1 MTDFDLFR
9 SRPRRGLVSFSFLL
23 LESFSFL
30 DVDSFS
36 FLGDKDSFSFLGELD
51 SFSFLG
57 ESFCDAETSFSFLGD
72 PSLSP
77 CLLFSPLSM
86 VFSSKSKMAP

>member
-1 MTDFDLFR
+1 MTDFDLFL
-9 SRPRRGLVSFSFLL
+9 SRPRRGLVSFLLL

-57 ESFCDAETSFSFLGD
+57 ESFYDPFAVVLGARAICC
-72 PSLSP
+72 PVSYSHH
-77 CLLFSPLSM
+77 
-86 VFSSKSKMAP
+86 

>member
-1 MTDFDLFR
+1 VTDFDLFL
-9 SRPRRGLVSFSFLL
+9 SRPRRGLVSFLLL

>member
-1 MTDFDLFR
+1 MTDFDLFL
-9 SRPRRGLVSFSFLL
+9 SRPRRGLVSFLLL

-51 SFSFLG
+51 SFLG

-77 CLLFSPLSM
+77 LLFSPLSM

>member
-1 MTDFDLFR
+1 MTDFDLFL
-9 SRPRRGLVSFSFLL
+9 SRPRRGLVSFLLL

-51 SFSFLG
+51 SFLG

-77 CLLFSPLSM
+77 CILFSPLSM